1 MTDISPE
8 IINILE
14 NDFKTFM
21 LVCIKKEDLSE
32 ILKDPVCE
40 GIDDVVYFF
49 NLYLQLLLEH
59 KKGVRLLYNKL
70 TKGGYDKK
78 KSNVFIYKLLK
89 LKFKQRWKC
98 WSWEE
103 MMTYDIDYDPEITT
117 TTKYT
122 IE

>member
-21 LVCIKKEDLSE
+21 LVCIKKEDLDE
-32 ILKDPVCE
+32 ILKDPVCN
-40 GIDDVVYFF
+40 GVDDVVYFF

-89 LKFKQRWKC
+89 LKHKQKHRI

-103 MMTYDIDYDPEITT
+103 LMTYNIDYDPEITT

>member
-21 LVCIKKEDLSE
+21 MVCIKKEDLNE
-32 ILKDPVCE
+32 ILKDPVCN
-40 GIDDVVYFF
+40 GVDDVVYFF

-70 TKGGYDKK
+70 TNGGYDKK

-89 LKFKQRWKC
+89 LKHKQKHRI

-103 MMTYDIDYDPEITT
+103 LMTYDIDYDENITT

>member
-21 LVCIKKEDLSE
+21 MVCIKKEDLNE
-32 ILKDPVCE
+32 ILKDPVCN
-40 GIDDVVYFF
+40 GADDVVYFF

-70 TKGGYDKK
+70 TKGGYDKR

-89 LKFKQRWKC
+89 LKHKQKHRI

-103 MMTYDIDYDPEITT
+103 LMTYEIDYDPEITT
-117 TTKYT
+117 TTTYT

>member
-21 LVCIKKEDLSE
+21 MVCIKKEDLNE
-32 ILKDPVCE
+32 ILKDPVCN
-40 GIDDVVYFF
+40 GVDDVVYFF

-70 TKGGYDKK
+70 TKGGYDKR

-89 LKFKQRWKC
+89 LKHKQKHRI

-103 MMTYDIDYDPEITT
+103 LMTYDIDYDENITT

>member
-21 LVCIKKEDLSE
+21 MVCIKKEDLDE
-32 ILKDPVCE
+32 ILKDPVCN
-40 GIDDVVYFF
+40 GADDVVYFF

-89 LKFKQRWKC
+89 LKFKQKHKI

-103 MMTYDIDYDPEITT
+103 LMTYDIDYDENITT
-117 TTKYT
+117 TTTYT

>member
-14 NDFKTFM
+14 NDFKIFM
-21 LVCIKKEDLSE
+21 RVCIKKEDLDE
-32 ILKDPVCE
+32 ILKDPACE
-40 GIDDVVYFF
+40 GIDDVCFFF

-89 LKFKQRWKC
+89 LKFKNKTHL

-103 MMTYDIDYDPEITT
+103 MMTYNIDYDENITT
-117 TTKYT
+117 TTTYT